1 MVLGIFTKN
10 KASIYNNYLSLI
22 NEANSKND
30 MGLLQNILNN
40 ELDDDIYNDF
50 NDTYKNMNIKIY
62 ESDKYFLSL
71 PDFSQEEAVL
81 SVDNKKIVTVEG
93 PPGTGKS
100 EVIASIISNNVIKN
114 KTILM
119 VCEKDAALKVILD
132 KLKYRKL

>member
-62 ESDKYFLSL
+62 ESDK
-71 PDFSQEEAVL
+71 
-81 SVDNKKIVTVEG
+81 
-93 PPGTGKS
+93 
-100 EVIASIISNNVIKN
+100 
-114 KTILM
+114 
-119 VCEKDAALKVILD
+119 
-132 KLKYRKL
+132 